1 MNHVSPMTLETA
13 QLGAIALKD
22 WLGRPALIGGAWAER
37 PAILV
42 WLRHFG

>member
-1 MNHVSPMTLETA
+1 MTLETA
-13 QLGAIALKD
+13 QLGAITLKD
-22 WLGRPALIGGAWAER
+22 WKNAPVVVGGAWTEQ

>member
-1 MNHVSPMTLETA
+1 MTLETT
-13 QLGAIALKD
+13 QLGAMALKD
-22 WLGRPALIGGAWAER
+22 WKNAPVVVGSAWAEQ

>member
-1 MNHVSPMTLETA
+1 MTLDTPT
-13 QLGAIALKD
+13 LGAIALRD
-22 WLGRPALIGGAWAER
+22 WRNEPVLVGSAWAHK